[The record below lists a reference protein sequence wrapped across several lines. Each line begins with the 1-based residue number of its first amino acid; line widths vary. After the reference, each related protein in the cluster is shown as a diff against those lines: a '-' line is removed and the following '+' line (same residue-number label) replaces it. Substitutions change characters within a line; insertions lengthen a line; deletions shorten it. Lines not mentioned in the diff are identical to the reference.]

1 MVSTLFCVS
10 LKSLYSNLE
19 KAPNS
24 GCFSKV
30 TAMKATV
37 KFRLSESL
45 KSKVVGG
52 EIKLTCQYSLR
63 NITVLERVLKELYD
77 ATGFRPVILK
87 DRHTNIETVWVP
99 LELLEKTLVGRKW
112 LLPKLELLAV

>member
-1 MVSTLFCVS
+1 
-10 LKSLYSNLE
+10 
-19 KAPNS
+19 
-24 GCFSKV
+24 
-30 TAMKATV
+30 MKATV
-37 KFRLSESL
+37 RFKLPESV

-52 EIKLTCQYSLR
+52 EIKLTCPYSLR